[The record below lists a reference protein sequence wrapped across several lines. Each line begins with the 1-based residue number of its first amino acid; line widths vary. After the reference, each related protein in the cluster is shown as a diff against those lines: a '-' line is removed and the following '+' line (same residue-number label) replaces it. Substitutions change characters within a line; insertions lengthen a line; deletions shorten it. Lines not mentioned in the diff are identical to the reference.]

1 VSSVVPVIPESA
13 PFSAEQ
19 RAYLNGFL
27 AGLLSRAP
35 VDELASAPAP
45 AGRQP
50 LSIVYGSQTGN
61 AESLAK
67 RAANEARKH
76 GFAPTV
82 HDLGSYSA
90 AQLAAER
97 HLLVITS
104 TYGDGEPPDN
114 AKPFWE
120 VIRNGTAPSVK
131 ELRYA
136 VLALG
141 DSSYPKFCEFGKSVD
156 ERLAAMGGQRA
167 HPRLDCDVDFDS
179 AFAGWIG
186 GALSGLADA
195 ASGDKTVETVP
206 RFGRV
211 ADTRLKPGV
220 TTDSG
225 FVNAPDTRLT
235 PGATGYGRA
244 NPFPAPLLTNR
255 PLNATGSA
263 KDTRHLEF
271 SLEGSGLEYQAG
283 DALAVRPCNC
293 PNLVSELAE
302 MLGFKGDEDVYE
314 KLLRD
319 YEITRV
325 PVPLV
330 KAVADKT
337 GDITLQK
344 LGGPELT
351 KFLHGRD
358 VLDFVRDHPAAKF
371 SPDGFLPLLKKL
383 PPRLYSIA
391 SSPKAHPGQV
401 HLCVAVVRTEF
412 GGRPRQGVC
421 STFLADRCAIHSTV
435 PVYVHHNKNF
445 RPPSDPATPMIMVG
459 PGTGIAPFRAFL
471 EERRAVSAKGKNWLF
486 FGDQHAATD
495 FLYADE
501 IDAMLRD
508 QTLARLHT
516 AFSRDQ
522 AEKIYVQQRMLENAR
537 ELFAW
542 LEQGA
547 HFYVCGDAKRMAN
560 DVDRA
565 LHQIIEIAG
574 GRTADQATEYVRALS
589 AAKRYQRD
597 VY

>member
-1 VSSVVPVIPESA
+1 VSSAIPVIPESA
-13 PFSAEQ
+13 PFTAEQ

-35 VDELASAPAP
+35 ANELASAPTP

-67 RAANEARKH
+67 RAANEARKR

-82 HDLGSYSA
+82 HDLSNYST

-120 VIRNGTAPSVK
+120 IIRNGTAPTVN

-141 DSSYPKFCEFGKSVD
+141 DSSYPKFCAFGKSVD
-156 ERLAAMGGQRA
+156 ERLEAMGGQRA
-167 HPRLDCDVDFDS
+167 HPRLDCDVDFET
-179 AFAGWIG
+179 AFAEWIAA
-186 GALSGLADA
+186 ALGGLA
-195 ASGDKTVETVP
+195 GGEKETVETVSNLASAP
-206 RFGRV
+206 VTG
-211 ADTRLKPGV
+211 LKPGV
-220 TTDSG
+220 
-225 FVNAPDTRLT
+225 NPDLQ
-235 PGATGYGRA
+235 YGRT

-255 PLNATGSA
+255 PLNAPGSA

-283 DALAVRPCNC
+283 DAVAVRPCNC
-293 PNLVSELAE
+293 PNLVSELVE
-302 MLGFKGDEDVYE
+302 VLGFKGEEDVYE

-337 GDITLQK
+337 GDSTLQK

-358 VLDFVRDHPAAKF
+358 VLDFVRDHPAPKF
-371 SPDGFLPLLKKL
+371 SPDAFFPLLKKL
-383 PPRLYSIA
+383 PPRLYSIS
-391 SSPKAHPGQV
+391 SSPKAHTGQV
-401 HLCVAVVRTEF
+401 HLCVAIVRTEF
-412 GGRPRQGVC
+412 GGRPRKGVC
-421 STFLADRCAIHSTV
+421 STFLADRCALQSTV
-435 PVYVHHNKNF
+435 PVYIHHNKNF
-445 RPPSDPATPMIMVG
+445 RPPSDPATPIIMVG

-471 EERRAVSAKGKNWLF
+471 EERRAVGAKGKNWLF

-495 FLYADE
+495 FLYAAE
-501 IDAMLRD
+501 IDAMVRD
-508 QTLARLHT
+508 GTLARLHT

-542 LEQGA
+542 LEEGA

-565 LHQIIEIAG
+565 LHRVIEMAG
-574 GRTADQATEYVRALS
+574 GRTPDEATDYVRALS

>member
-1 VSSVVPVIPESA
+1 MSSGVPVIPESA
-13 PFSAEQ
+13 PFTAEQ

-27 AGLLSRAP
+27 AGLLSHAPSKEPAVGRAP
-35 VDELASAPAP
+35 ARLT
-45 AGRQP
+45 P
-50 LSIVYGSQTGN
+50 LSIVFGSQTGN

-67 RAANEARKH
+67 RAAAEARKH
-76 GFAPTV
+76 GFAPNV
-82 HDLGSYSA
+82 CDLGSYSA

-104 TYGDGEPPDN
+104 TFGDGDPPDN

-120 VIRNGTAPSVK
+120 VIRNGTAPTVK

-167 HPRLDCDVDFDS
+167 HPRLDCDVDFEGP
-179 AFAGWIG
+179 FAAWIAE
-186 GALSGLADA
+186 ALNGLA
-195 ASGDKTVETVP
+195 GGQGETVETVSQLVGLP
-206 RFGRV
+206 G
-211 ADTRLKPGV
+211 TGLKPGV
-220 TTDSG
+220 SP
-225 FVNAPDTRLT
+225 AP
-235 PGATGYGRA
+235 AYGRTK
-244 NPFPAPLLTNR
+244 PFPAALLTNR
-255 PLNATGSA
+255 CLNAPGSA
-263 KDTRHLEF
+263 KDTRHVEF
-271 SLEGSGLEYQAG
+271 SLEGSGLEYEVG

-293 PNLVSELAE
+293 PDLVGELIEA
-302 MLGFKGDEDVYE
+302 MGFAGDEKVHDA
-314 KLLRD
+314 LLRD

-325 PVPLV
+325 PGPLL
-330 KAVADKT
+330 KAVGEKT
-337 GDITLQK
+337 GDAALRN
-344 LGGPELT
+344 LAGPELT

-358 VLDFVRDHPAAKF
+358 VLDLVREHPGAKF
-371 SPDGFLPLLKKL
+371 SPAEFLPLLKKL

-391 SSPKAHPGQV
+391 SSPKAHVSQV
-401 HLCVAVVRTEF
+401 HLCVAIVRTEF
-412 GGRPRQGVC
+412 GGRPRKGVC
-421 STFLADRCAIHSTV
+421 STFLADRCVMNSAV

-471 EERRAVSAKGKNWLF
+471 EERRATGAKGKNWLF

-495 FLYADE
+495 FLYAEE

-508 QTLARLHT
+508 GTLAHLHT

-522 AEKIYVQQRMLENAR
+522 AEKIYVQQRMLENAA

-542 LEQGA
+542 LEEGA

-565 LHQIIEIAG
+565 LHQIVEMAS
-574 GRTADQATEYVRALS
+574 GRTPDQATEYVRALS